1 MAIQNHQR
9 KQVAVLAAELVRC
22 SSIMGGKE
30 PHAFD
35 ELRNLRKFVFELIAG
50 KFNGCIIDFTAV
62 GIVAEFTDVLD
73 AVSCS
78 VEIQSAVSSQNDKL
92 PTTEWI
98 GLRIAVSLDDVRVKD
113 GKCFASTSDMA
124 AEHRN
129 LTESWAN
136 CSAATICKSIG
147 VTLDPVHE
155 DQRDQSVNEPTS
167 TFLIR
172 PSKRLVLRQKK
183 TVVENSVPSM
193 VILPFQNM
201 IVDPEQECLA
211 DKITE
216 ELTDTVS
223 ESGKLRVISR
233 SSTSAY
239 KGGSVDVR
247 QVASNLGVPYVLE
260 GSVRL
265 GGDKLRITGQLIEGD
280 GGTLIWAERYD
291 GELEDG
297 SALQQ
302 QIAGAVVGAI
312 ETNIRTST
320 ILSAQKAR
328 SECQNPF
335 RVH

>member
-1 MAIQNHQR
+1 MAIQNHQP
-9 KQVAVLAAELVRC
+9 KQVAVLAAELVGC
-22 SSIMGGKE
+22 SDMMGGNE

-35 ELRNLRKFVFELIAG
+35 DFRNLRKFAFELIAG
-50 KFNGCIIDFTAV
+50 KFEGRIVDFTAV
-62 GIVAEFTDVLD
+62 GIVAEFTDVLK

-92 PTTEWI
+92 PTAEWI
-98 GLRIAVSLDDVRVKD
+98 GLRIGVSLDEVSVED
-113 GKCFASTSDMA
+113 GMGFASTSDIA
-124 AEHRN
+124 AEHRS
-129 LTESWAN
+129 LTESWTS

-147 VTLDPVHE
+147 VTLKPVH
-155 DQRDQSVNEPTS
+155 DD
-167 TFLIR
+167 L
-172 PSKRLVLRQKK
+172 
-183 TVVENSVPSM
+183 VENCVPSM

-216 ELTDTVS
+216 ELADTLS

-233 SSTSAY
+233 SSTDAY
-239 KGGSVDVR
+239 KGHSVDVR
-247 QVASNLGVPYVLE
+247 QVASNLDVPYVLE
-260 GSVRL
+260 GSVRF
-265 GGDKLRITGQLIEGD
+265 GGDKLRVTGQLIEGD

-312 ETNIRTST
+312 ETNIRTAT